1 MRKWGPLVAVCLGT
15 FMLLIDVTIVIVA
28 LPDIA
33 GALNASLSDLQWMID
48 IYALALAAL
57 LLGAGSAADV
67 IGRRRMY
74 VVGTGL
80 FAAASLACGLAPGA
94 GWLVAMRAVQGVGA
108 TAMFATTISLIG
120 AAYQGRDRS
129 VALGVWGAVSGAAA
143 ALGPVLGGLLT
154 QGLDWR
160 WIFFVNLPVSVVT
173 IALTLRVVGESKGG
187 HGGARIDWPGTA
199 SFTAFAGLTTFAV
212 IRADEAGWASA
223 RTATTFACAAAA
235 LVVFVL
241 VERRSA
247 HPMLDLALFRDRSF
261 TAVMVGAFALA
272 GTAFGVLA
280 YTSLWLQTLL
290 GLSPVRGGLVLIP
303 LALAAFVASAVGG
316 RLLHGAP
323 YRLVI
328 GGGLVLIG
336 AGALAQAVLDAGS
349 GWASLTVGLV
359 VAGLGV
365 GLVNP
370 AIAGAALASVPPRRA
385 GMAGGAVNTF
395 RQLGYA
401 LAVAVFGTL
410 LTGRMEDSLRDSG
423 VPDPHAT
430 ARVLAGGGARE
441 LLARV
446 PEAQRP
452 AADHALHAAFA
463 AGLDAA
469 AVTAGIAG
477 LVAGAVV
484 LVLVR
489 SKPQAAAPERAVPE
503 PVGAVERG

>member
-1 MRKWGPLVAVCLGT
+1 MRKWGPLMAVCLGT
-15 FMLLIDVTIVIVA
+15 FMLLIDVTIVVVA

-33 GALNASLSDLQWMID
+33 DALDASLSDLQWMID
-48 IYALALAAL
+48 VYALALAAL

-74 VVGTGL
+74 VAGTAL

-94 GWLVAMRAVQGVGA
+94 GVLVAMRAVQGVGA
-108 TAMFATTISLIG
+108 TAMFATTLSLLG
-120 AAYQGRDRS
+120 AAYEGRDRS

-154 QGLDWR
+154 QALDWR
-160 WIFFVNLPVSVVT
+160 WIFYVNLPVSVAA
-173 IALTLRVVGESKGG
+173 IALTLRVVKESRG

-199 SFTAFAGLTTFAV
+199 SFTAFAGLLTFAV

-223 RTATTFACAAAA
+223 RTAWTFAGAVAA
-235 LVVFVL
+235 LVVFVA
-241 VERRSA
+241 VERRA
-247 HPMLDLALFRDRSF
+247 EQPMLDLALFRNPSF
-261 TAVMVGAFALA
+261 TAIMVGALALS
-272 GTAFGVLA
+272 GTAFGFLP

-316 RLLHGAP
+316 RFLHGAS

-328 GGGLVLIG
+328 GGGMVLIG
-336 AGALAQAVLDAGS
+336 AGALAQTLLDAGS
-349 GWASLTVGLV
+349 GWGALTAGLV

-401 LAVAVFGTL
+401 LGVAVFGTL
-410 LTGRMEDSLRDSG
+410 LSTRMEHSLSASG
-423 VPDPHAT
+423 APAPHDT
-430 ARVLAGGGARE
+430 ARALAGGGARE

-446 PEAQRP
+446 PSERRA

-469 AVTAGIAG
+469 ALAAGVAG
-477 LVAGAVV
+477 LLAGAVV

-489 SKPQAAAPERAVPE
+489 ERPGVAAPAAAPE
-503 PVGAVERG
+503 PVGAVERP

>member
-33 GALNASLSDLQWMID
+33 DALNASLSDLQWMID

-74 VVGTGL
+74 VAGTAL

-108 TAMFATTISLIG
+108 TAMFATTISLLG

-154 QGLDWR
+154 QALDWR
-160 WIFFVNLPVSVVT
+160 WIFFVNLPVSVVA
-173 IALTLRVVGESKGG
+173 IAMTLRVVGESKG

-199 SFTAFAGLTTFAV
+199 SFTGFAGLTTFAV

-223 RTATTFACAAAA
+223 RTAATFAGAAAA
-235 LVVFVL
+235 LAVFVL

-303 LALAAFVASAVGG
+303 LALAAFVASALGG

-336 AGALAQAVLDAGS
+336 AGALAQAVLDADS

-410 LTGRMEDSLRDSG
+410 LTGRMEHSLRDSG
-423 VPDPHAT
+423 MPDPHAT

-446 PEAQRP
+446 PEARR
-452 AADHALHAAFA
+452 AATDHALHAAFA
-463 AGLDAA
+463 SGLNAA
-469 AVTAGIAG
+469 AVTAGAAG

-489 SKPQAAAPERAVPE
+489 SKPQATAPEPEVPE
-503 PVGAVERG
+503 PVAAVERG

>member
-33 GALNASLSDLQWMID
+33 GALDASLSDLQWMID
-48 IYALALAAL
+48 VYALALAAL

-74 VVGTGL
+74 VAGTAL

-108 TAMFATTISLIG
+108 TAMFATTISLLG

-160 WIFFVNLPVSVVT
+160 WIFFVNLPVSVVA
-173 IALTLRVVGESKGG
+173 IALTLRVVSESKGRS
-187 HGGARIDWPGTA
+187 GARIDWPGTA

-223 RTATTFACAAAA
+223 RTMATLAGAAAA
-235 LVVFVL
+235 LAVFVL

-261 TAVMVGAFALA
+261 TGVMVGAFALA

-303 LALAAFVASAVGG
+303 LALAAFVASALGG

-323 YRLVI
+323 HRLVI

-336 AGALAQAVLDAGS
+336 AGALAQAVLDADS
-349 GWASLTVGLV
+349 GWASLTAGLV

-423 VPDPHAT
+423 VTDPHTA

-446 PEAQRP
+446 PEGRRP

-463 AGLDAA
+463 SGLNAA

-489 SKPQAAAPERAVPE
+489 SKPQAAAPEQSVPE
-503 PVGAVERG
+503 PAAAL